1 LHFSRSRACSVSLV
15 LRGHVPLTFGTL
27 GHYGKGFSRTNL
39 YQFKQLYEMFPEIV
53 QTASGQFASLLTW
66 SHYAPM
72 LRVFDKDAR
81 DWYANEAASQNWSV
95 QTLARNIDTQ
105 YYYRLLMS

>member
-1 LHFSRSRACSVSLV
+1 MHFSRSCACSVSLA
-15 LRGHVPLTFGTL
+15 LRGHVPLIFGTL